1 MHLLNPCKI
10 RIVVSLLI
18 VLKMSVELNGQIGH
32 TQNSHLRDCNIV
44 TNGNQT
50 IMPGESV
57 QLWASGADFYL
68 WSPATG
74 LSSTTVPDPIASP
87 SVTTTYTVTGY
98 SAGDNLV
105 YNGDFELGNVGFTSD
120 YTYQS
125 NVSPSATYYIGANA
139 HDYHPN
145 FYGYDHTTGNGNFM
159 IINGAENLNNVVW
172 SQTVNV
178 IPNTDYAFS
187 TWVCTLS
194 PYSEQ
199 YITRLQFCINGEQ
212 IGDVFRAPLN
222 INVWEN
228 FYQIWNSGNS
238 MQATITILNQ
248 NTLAVG
254 NDFGLDDISFNNL
267 EECVSTAQLT
277 VYVGEV
283 IVVGDI
289 QPPLAIC
296 EGGSFALTVP
306 QVSGATGWTGVW
318 QIAPSENG
326 PFTTLNNNSI
336 PSSYNGYYL
345 RYAVTYNGNVY
356 YSNVVQVIVTAIPVA
371 TINADEESIC
381 EGESVNLHA
390 EASGGGSGSYNGVCI
405 GDIICTDGS
414 VEKPSDWPVSGKTAN
429 GIVVYVDATNIHGWA
444 VGLNDLGT
452 TKWCQQQTDVA
463 GLTNYDNAR
472 SAIYDF
478 DGYGNTQTIRAVGN
492 QTVFPAAW
500 MVDFENGWY
509 LPAIGQWRYMYPYLY
524 TINASLAAVNGTQ
537 FPVSTTWW
545 YWSSTESTAQLK
557 WDLDSNGYADRHDGA
572 TFTWRV
578 RAMCSFSFVRV

>member
-18 VLKMSVELNGQIGH
+18 VLKMGVELNGQIGH

-238 MQATITILNQ
+238 TQATITILNQ

-371 TINADEESIC
+371 TIDADEESIC
-381 EGESVNLHA
+381 EGESVTLHA
-390 EASGGGSGSYNGVCI
+390 GPSGNLGLAV
-405 GDIICTDGS
+405 GDILCTDGS
-414 VEKPSDWPVSGKTAN
+414 YVKPNNWPCGKTAKA
-429 GIVVYVDATNIHGWA
+429 VVFYIDSTGEHGWA
-444 VGLNDLGT
+444 VSLVSQHPV
-452 TKWCQQQTDVA
+452 KWSTENVDIPTLQNITHWRD
-463 GLTNYDNAR
+463 
-472 SAIYDF
+472 AICEF
-478 DGYGNTQTIRAVGN
+478 DGYTNTQKIRNFGDSSKY
-492 QTVFPAAW
+492 PAAW
-500 MVDFENGWY
+500 AVDFENGFY
-509 LPAIGQWRYMYPYLY
+509 LPATGQLNILY
-524 TINASLAAVNGTQ
+524 GVMHVVNASIVIVGGTPFQ
-537 FPVSTTWW
+537 IYDDVGFRC
-545 YWSSTESTAQLK
+545 WSSNEWSATMAIGVYRDGDVGFTEKNANYNEL
-557 WDLDSNGYADRHDGA
+557 
-572 TFTWRV
+572 
-578 RAMCSFSFVRV
+578 FVRGVMSF

>member
-1 MHLLNPCKI
+1 MG
-10 RIVVSLLI
+10 
-18 VLKMSVELNGQIGH
+18 VELNGQIGH

-238 MQATITILNQ
+238 TQATITILNQ

-371 TINADEESIC
+371 TIDADEESIC
-381 EGESVNLHA
+381 EGESVTLHA
-390 EASGGGSGSYNGVCI
+390 GPSGNLGLAV
-405 GDIICTDGS
+405 GDILCTDGS
-414 VEKPSDWPVSGKTAN
+414 YVKPNNWPCGKTAKA
-429 GIVVYVDATNIHGWA
+429 VVFYIDSTGEHGWA
-444 VGLNDLGT
+444 VSLVSQHPV
-452 TKWCQQQTDVA
+452 KWSTENVDIPTLQNITHWRD
-463 GLTNYDNAR
+463 
-472 SAIYDF
+472 AICEF
-478 DGYGNTQTIRAVGN
+478 DGYTNTQKIRNFGDSSKY
-492 QTVFPAAW
+492 PAAW
-500 MVDFENGWY
+500 AVDFENGFY
-509 LPAIGQWRYMYPYLY
+509 LPATGQLNILY
-524 TINASLAAVNGTQ
+524 GVMHVVNASIVIVGGTPFQ
-537 FPVSTTWW
+537 IYDDVGFRC
-545 YWSSTESTAQLK
+545 WSSNEWSATMAIGVYRDGDVGFTEKNANYNEL
-557 WDLDSNGYADRHDGA
+557 
-572 TFTWRV
+572 
-578 RAMCSFSFVRV
+578 FVRGVMSF

>member
-1 MHLLNPCKI
+1 
-10 RIVVSLLI
+10 
-18 VLKMSVELNGQIGH
+18 MSVELNGQIGH

-50 IMPGESV
+50 IMPGEPV

-145 FYGYDHTTGNGNFM
+145 FYGYDHTTGNDNFM

-238 MQATITILNQ
+238 TQATITILNQ

-371 TINADEESIC
+371 TIDADEESIC
-381 EGESVNLHA
+381 EGESVTLHA
-390 EASGGGSGSYNGVCI
+390 GPSGNLGLAV
-405 GDIICTDGS
+405 GDILCTDGS
-414 VEKPSDWPVSGKTAN
+414 YVKPNNWPCGKTAKA
-429 GIVVYVDATNIHGWA
+429 VVFYIDSTGEHGWA
-444 VGLNDLGT
+444 VSLVSQHPV
-452 TKWCQQQTDVA
+452 KWSTENVDIPTLQNITHWRD
-463 GLTNYDNAR
+463 
-472 SAIYDF
+472 AICEF
-478 DGYGNTQTIRAVGN
+478 DGYTNTQKIRYFGDSSKY
-492 QTVFPAAW
+492 PAAW
-500 MVDFENGWY
+500 AVDFENGFY
-509 LPAIGQWRYMYPYLY
+509 LPATGQLNILY
-524 TINASLAAVNGTQ
+524 GVMHVVNASIVIVGGTPFQ
-537 FPVSTTWW
+537 IYDDVGFRC
-545 YWSSTESTAQLK
+545 WSSNEWSATMAIGVYRDGDVGFTEKNANYNEL
-557 WDLDSNGYADRHDGA
+557 
-572 TFTWRV
+572 
-578 RAMCSFSFVRV
+578 FVRGVMSF